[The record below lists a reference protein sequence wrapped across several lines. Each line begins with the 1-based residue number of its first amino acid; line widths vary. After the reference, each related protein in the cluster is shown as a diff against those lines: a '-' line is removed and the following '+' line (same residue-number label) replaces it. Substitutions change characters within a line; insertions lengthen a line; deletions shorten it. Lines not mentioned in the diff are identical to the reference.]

1 MQIHCAY
8 TLHLQLR
15 YLKHAPMRDS
25 DTAIVQAVY
34 GITSCAGG
42 RHNMPRPLLTLKVM
56 SESCVTWATSAN
68 FSLPRHLC
76 SRLRPDVQDRQTS
89 DAHHRL
95 MSPTLPYGRGHSDG
109 QIKNAIRSRLN
120 HLRQFSWTW
129 PVRRLDL
136 NERNSIGIRIH
147 RRFYLRL

>member
-1 MQIHCAY
+1 
-8 TLHLQLR
+8 
-15 YLKHAPMRDS
+15 
-25 DTAIVQAVY
+25 
-34 GITSCAGG
+34 
-42 RHNMPRPLLTLKVM
+42 MPRPLLTLKVM